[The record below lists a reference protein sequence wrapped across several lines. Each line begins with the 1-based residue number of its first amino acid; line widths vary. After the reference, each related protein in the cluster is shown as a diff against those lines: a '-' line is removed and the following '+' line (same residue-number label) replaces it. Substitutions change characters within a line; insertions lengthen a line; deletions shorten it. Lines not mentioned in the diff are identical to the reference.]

1 MIKLKEVQMRDIIRV
16 FIGGCLLY
24 FAINWVA
31 DNPRLV
37 NKFRQLVNTS
47 VDEAVDKS
55 KKVL

>member
-1 MIKLKEVQMRDIIRV
+1 MRDIIRV
-16 FIGGCLLY
+16 LIGGCLLY

-31 DNPRLV
+31 DNPRLI
-37 NKFRQLVNTS
+37 NKFRQLVNSS